1 MEEAKAMQYAGRVF
15 NSVQAVETTQRR
27 KYIVK
32 FESTGNN
39 VHTYSYHKHIHHL
52 NLSGAVFHKE
62 KMTSK
67 K

>member
-15 NSVQAVETTQRR
+15 NSVQAVETTQRS
-27 KYIVK
+27 K